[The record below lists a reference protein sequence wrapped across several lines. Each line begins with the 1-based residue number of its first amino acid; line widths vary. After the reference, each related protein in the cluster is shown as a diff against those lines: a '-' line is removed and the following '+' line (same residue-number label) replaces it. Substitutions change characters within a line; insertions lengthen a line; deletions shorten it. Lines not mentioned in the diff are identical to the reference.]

1 MFVVD
6 LGIRCFSMLW
16 GGLCLYDMASPCC
29 STYHGSRI
37 CRAALPGAFNWR
49 YSPPFSGKNLFGVN
63 VRQLIEK
70 SFVMFRCGRN
80 LLENFGEGN
89 ALTRITFLKGIT
101 SRRNFLKKCT
111 SPYIYK
117 DIGRTQGILKISLV

>member
-70 SFVMFRCGRN
+70 SFVMY
-80 LLENFGEGN
+80 L
-89 ALTRITFLKGIT
+89 
-101 SRRNFLKKCT
+101 LKKHKFSKLFMLFNVLYPLCLA
-111 SPYIYK
+111 PL
-117 DIGRTQGILKISLV
+117 DALRHGRAQGGYRLRMFVERLRNWH